1 MQASGNGRKT
11 KKEINEVKVKGKTN
25 HKVQALQG
33 SETFLLAKR
42 PKRPTR
48 PQRPKRPQRPLNLT
62 PLSVIMTSQ
71 TSTPTYKGNS
81 SDSFLAYKE
90 FHCYFLKKKNTAFL
104 PSFYAIF

>member
-48 PQRPKRPQRPLNLT
+48 PKRPKRPQRPLNLT

-71 TSTPTYKGNS
+71 TPTPTYKG
-81 SDSFLAYKE
+81 
-90 FHCYFLKKKNTAFL
+90 KKKSHLFL
-104 PSFYAIF
+104 FEYESMAIRC

>member
-48 PQRPKRPQRPLNLT
+48 PKRPQRPLNLT

-71 TSTPTYKGNS
+71 TPTPTYKG
-81 SDSFLAYKE
+81 
-90 FHCYFLKKKNTAFL
+90 KKKSHIFL
-104 PSFYAIF
+104 FEYESMAIRC

>member
-11 KKEINEVKVKGKTN
+11 KKEIHQHKKEINEVKVKGKTN

-81 SDSFLAYKE
+81 SDRG
-90 FHCYFLKKKNTAFL
+90 
-104 PSFYAIF
+104 

>member
-71 TSTPTYKGNS
+71 TSTPTYKGNFLTNS
-81 SDSFLAYKE
+81 SDGFLAYKK
-90 FHCYFLKKKNTAFL
+90 FHSYFLNKKIQF
-104 PSFYAIF
+104 SYYEI